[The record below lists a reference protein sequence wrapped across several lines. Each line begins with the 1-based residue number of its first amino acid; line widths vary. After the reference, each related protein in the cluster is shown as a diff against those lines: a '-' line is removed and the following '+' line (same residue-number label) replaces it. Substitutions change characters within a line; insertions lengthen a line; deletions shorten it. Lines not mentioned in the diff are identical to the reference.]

1 MTLQA
6 FVEIYPG
13 MVIILGINPTILPQC
28 THLNRIHPV
37 AYTAISVGVLGR
49 MSTEKNL
56 TTTREMKENATG
68 SVSAKSET
76 TSAVVILG
84 VAEM

>member
-13 MVIILGINPTILPQC
+13 MVIILGIQPTILPQC
-28 THLNRIHPV
+28 TPLNRIHQA
-37 AYTAISVGVLGR
+37 AYTATSVGVMER
-49 MSTEKNL
+49 MSIEKNI
-56 TTTREMKENATG
+56 TTACGMKENVTG

-76 TSAVVILG
+76 TSVAVNLG
-84 VAEM
+84 VVGM